1 MTVTVCLH
9 SVFLTFLLSCLFTLR
24 NTQEEGSGLAN
35 IDYTPQLHKE
45 LYNLFHVHLA
55 TPLLQDSSSSSSSD
69 ALWKYVDAKLIDQ
82 FRNMLKAQ

>member
-9 SVFLTFLLSCLFTLR
+9 NVFPALLLSCLFTLR

-35 IDYTPQLHKE
+35 SDHTPQLHKE

-55 TPLLQDSSSSSSSD
+55 TPLLQDSSCSSSSD
-69 ALWKYVDAKLIDQ
+69 ALWNYVDAKLIDQ
-82 FRNMLKAQ
+82 FRDMLKAQ